1 MLNQLAV
8 EGFFENKKT
17 PVEAKVGDLTPQSKA
32 VNVTAKVVSKTEVRE
47 IPMGRDGSPHKVS
60 DALVGDETGVV
71 YLTLWDDNI
80 EKINEADTVRVENG
94 YVTLFKGNIRLN
106 IGKYGKLE
114 LAKEPLS
121 VEVNTE
127 NNVSSKAYEQERRPF
142 RGRGGGRGGYGGGDR
157 GRGGYGGGRRIR
169 RKRQRRQPGSSR
181 WRRLQTEILSFSML
195 ENKSNSFLTFLSFSF
210 VARGSY
216 ISSRNLIM
224 KSQKVVLKLKGG
236 ASNCF

>member
-8 EGFFENKKT
+8 EGFFENKKE

-32 VNVTAKVVSKTEVRE
+32 VNVTAKVVSKTEIRE

-80 EKINEADTVRVENG
+80 EKVNEGDTLRVENG

-114 LAKEPLS
+114 PAAEPLTA
-121 VEVNTE
+121 EVNTE
-127 NNVSSKAYEQERRPF
+127 NNVSSKEYEQERRPF
-142 RGRGGGRGGYGGGDR
+142 RGGRGGGRGFGGGGGYGGDR
-157 GRGGYGGGRRIR
+157 RGGGGYGGGGDRRGGGGYGGGGDR
-169 RKRQRRQPGSSR
+169 R
-181 WRRLQTEILSFSML
+181 
-195 ENKSNSFLTFLSFSF
+195 
-210 VARGSY
+210 
-216 ISSRNLIM
+216 
-224 KSQKVVLKLKGG
+224 GG
-236 ASNCF
+236 GGYRPRY

>member
-1 MLNQLAV
+1 MAV

-32 VNVTAKVVSKTEVRE
+32 VNVTAKVVSKTEIRE

-80 EKINEADTVRVENG
+80 EKVNEGDTIRVENG

-114 LAKEPLS
+114 PAKEPLT

-127 NNVSSKAYEQERRPF
+127 NNVSSKAYEQERRPY
-142 RGRGGGRGGYGGGDR
+142 RGGGGRGGGRGYGGGGGGYGGRDR
-157 GRGGYGGGRRIR
+157 RGGGGGGYGGGRDRDR
-169 RKRQRRQPGSSR
+169 
-181 WRRLQTEILSFSML
+181 
-195 ENKSNSFLTFLSFSF
+195 
-210 VARGSY
+210 RGS
-216 ISSRNLIM
+216 
-224 KSQKVVLKLKGG
+224 GG
-236 ASNCF
+236 SGGGYRPRY